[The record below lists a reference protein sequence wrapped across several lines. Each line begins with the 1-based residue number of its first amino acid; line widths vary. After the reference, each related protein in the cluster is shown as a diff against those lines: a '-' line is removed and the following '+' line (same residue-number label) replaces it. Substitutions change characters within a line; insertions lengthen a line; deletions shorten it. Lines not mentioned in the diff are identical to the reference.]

1 MSRVPLVDISPFLHG
16 TPQAR
21 DAVAR
26 QVDDACRDSGFLMVA
41 GHGVDAALMQR
52 YERMLRAF
60 FALPVEE
67 KQRIGVTRDSNRGFR
82 GRDATAL
89 AHSRGDY
96 TPPDLMERF
105 TTGRSQIPDD
115 DYHRQRAHNH
125 FQPNRWPEDP
135 AFAATAIA
143 YYAEMERL
151 AADLMRIFARALSV
165 AEDYFVL
172 YCDKHI
178 SHLVA
183 NYYPAPK
190 EEAAAGQ
197 FRAGA
202 HTDFGALTL
211 LNPAH
216 SPRGLQVQTADDG
229 WEDVVHQ
236 PGSFIV
242 NIGDLMARWTNDR
255 WVSTMHRVQPQ
266 APAPGMGAT
275 DRMSI
280 AFFLQPNDDAPI
292 SCIPTCADAGNPPR
306 YETVTSGEHYQMKS
320 NRSWIGK
327 KDLPA
332 PPSSTSSTATITGA
346 SHA

>member
-1 MSRVPLVDISPFLHG
+1 MSRVPLVDISPFLCG
-16 TPQAR
+16 TETER

-26 QVDDACRDSGFLMVA
+26 AVDAACRDSGFLMVA
-41 GHGVDAALMQR
+41 GHGVDAALMHR
-52 YERMLRAF
+52 YEQQLRAF
-60 FALPVEE
+60 FDLPVDV
-67 KQRIGVTRDSNRGFR
+67 KQRIGVTRDSNRGYR
-82 GRDATAL
+82 GRNATAL

-105 TTGRSQIPDD
+105 TTGRSNIPDD
-115 DYHRQRAHNH
+115 EYHRARAHNH

-135 AFAATAIA
+135 EFVATAIA

-151 AADLMRIFARALSV
+151 AADLMRLFARALSLP
-165 AEDYFVL
+165 EGYFEPF
-172 YCDKHI
+172 CDKHI

-183 NYYPAPK
+183 NYYPVQK
-190 EEAAAGQ
+190 EDALAGQ

-216 SPRGLQVQTADDG
+216 SPRGLQVQALDGG
-229 WEDVVHQ
+229 WEDVEHV
-236 PGSFIV
+236 PGTFII

-255 WVSTMHRVQPQ
+255 WVSTMHRVVP
-266 APAPGMGAT
+266 PAGAG

-280 AFFLQPNDDAPI
+280 AFFLQPNDDARI
-292 SCIPTCADAGNPPR
+292 ACLPTCTDAEHPPKH
-306 YETVTSGEHYQMKS
+306 EPATSGEHYQMKS

-327 KDLPA
+327 KDLPDA
-332 PPSSTSSTATITGA
+332 QAA
-346 SHA
+346 KA

>member
-1 MSRVPLVDISPFLHG
+1 MSRVPLVDIDPFLNG
-16 TPQAR
+16 SDADR

-26 QVDDACRDSGFLMVA
+26 RVDAACRDSGFLMVT
-41 GHGVDAALMQR
+41 GHGVPVELMAR
-52 YERMLRAF
+52 YEKHLTDF
-60 FALPVEE
+60 FALPLEE
-67 KQRIGVTRDSNRGFR
+67 KQRIGVTRDSNRGYR

-105 TTGRSQIPDD
+105 TTGRTDIPAD
-115 DYHRQRAHNH
+115 DYHRARAHNH
-125 FQPNRWPEDP
+125 FQPNRWPADP
-135 AFAATAIA
+135 DFAQTAIA
-143 YYAEMERL
+143 YYAAMERL
-151 AADLMRIFARALSV
+151 AADLMRVFARALDLQ
-165 AEDYFVL
+165 EDHFVPF
-172 YCDKHI
+172 CDRHI

-183 NYYPAPK
+183 NYYPDRTQA
-190 EEAAAGQ
+190 AAAGQ

-211 LNPAH
+211 LHPAR
-216 SPRGLQVQTADDG
+216 SPRGLQVQTADGG
-229 WEDVVHQ
+229 WEDVVHV

-255 WVSTMHRVQPQ
+255 WVSTMHRVVP
-266 APAPGMGAT
+266 PASAG

-292 SCIPTCADAGNPPR
+292 SCLPTCTDAAHPPR

-327 KDLPA
+327 KALPA
-332 PPSSTSSTATITGA
+332 GTAAA
-346 SHA
+346 SAG